1 MSKMFHQKVKEINF
15 TINKE
20 SKIVENLDKNESI
33 VLKIIGE
40 FTYETDNIF
49 LTTNIR
55 KIWDY
60 FSKRIGEVF
69 SFEDFLVILK
79 RFNEQGLLDVKFLE
93 PVLYSSI
100 IVSPKLMFIYY
111 QNFFQEFH
119 TVLKAILFEIE
130 EKNNDD
136 SFKIAQNIK
145 VKLVVVNN
153 ILDFLRE
160 QKIVELMRYSGT
172 PLPGGKSFIILK
184 IDKDKVKEF
193 KEKFIIDSK
202 AV

>member
-20 SKIVENLDKNESI
+20 SKIIENLDKNESI
-33 VLKIIGE
+33 VFQIIGQ
-40 FTYETDNIF
+40 FIYETDNIF

-55 KIWDY
+55 KVWDY

-93 PVLYSSI
+93 PPIYSSI

-111 QNFFQEFH
+111 QNFLQEFH

-184 IDKDKVKEF
+184 IDEDKLKEF
-193 KEKFIIDSK
+193 KEKFIAGSK